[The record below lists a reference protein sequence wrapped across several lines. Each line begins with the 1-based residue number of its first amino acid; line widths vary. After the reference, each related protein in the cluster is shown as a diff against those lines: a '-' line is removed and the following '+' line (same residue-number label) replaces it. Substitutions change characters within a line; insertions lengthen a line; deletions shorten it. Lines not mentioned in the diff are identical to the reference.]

1 MARMKSVKAILFD
14 LDGTLLNTIGD
25 IARSANETL
34 SSFGYPIHPEPLY
47 LELVGDGLDNLARK
61 ILPEG
66 KKTDEDVTSF
76 TTHYREVYTRGWN
89 KTSHPYPGV
98 TELLQELVKGDIPL
112 AILSNKR
119 HDFTKLC
126 VQTFFPEV
134 FFAEI
139 RGEQSGVPIKPH
151 PEAALLIAARLQVAP
166 SECLFVGDSEIDI
179 ETAKAA
185 GMVNV
190 GVEWGFRPRSILEDA
205 RADYIISHPH
215 ELLAVLQK

>member
-1 MARMKSVKAILFD
+1 MKPPKAILFD

-25 IARSANETL
+25 IARCANETL

-47 LELVGDGLDNLARK
+47 MELVGDGLDNLARK

-66 KKTDEDVTSF
+66 KKSDEDVHTF
-76 TTHYREVYTRGWN
+76 TTYYRDIYTLGWN
-89 KTSHPYPGV
+89 KTSHPYSGV
-98 TELLQELVKGDIPL
+98 HELLEELTKRDISL
-112 AILSNKR
+112 AVLSNKR

-126 VQTFFPEV
+126 VHTFFPEIT
-134 FFAEI
+134 FTEI

-151 PEAALLIAARLQVAP
+151 PKAALLIAEQLHVSP
-166 SECLFVGDSEIDI
+166 SECIFVGDSEIDI

-185 GMVNV
+185 GMISV

-205 RADYIISHPH
+205 RADYIISHPQ